1 MKRTLRTIRPV
12 AAVAALLTSSA
23 CRSDSLT
30 DPVEAVGHLI
40 ALDSLRTLDGQGLP
54 TATLDGGTLT
64 FYAAAS
70 YTDTVFTPAGPMSGA
85 CVQGV
90 PNGAHIGRNGLV
102 TLPDSSTYLLLPCSR
117 GTFAIVLTRRVAMT
131 DGSPR
136 TEQDTLSHGLFQYR
150 DVFDPADVS
159 GHGHDVGGT
168 ARRYR
173 RYPGFGFGE
182 TVGAQIGDTD
192 FHPKTSEPHGSGKA
206 YTGRASCDNGDVVRR
221 HGGVRHLSSPDAK
234 ELPSLNIELCRCGA
248 LARLETAWE
257 VFVTAI
263 CSPRCRLLRAGRT
276 GYISRLRNR

>member
-12 AAVAALLTSSA
+12 VAVAALLTSSA

-136 TEQDTLSHGLFQYR
+136 TEQDTLSHGLFTWKVDTLTWKADTLTLVDAR
-150 DVFDPADVS
+150 DPSRFTTSLA
-159 GHGHDVGGT
+159 
-168 ARRYR
+168 
-173 RYPGFGFGE
+173 
-182 TVGAQIGDTD
+182 GDTV
-192 FHPKTSEPHGSGKA
+192 T
-206 YTGRASCDNGDVVRR
+206 
-221 HGGVRHLSSPDAK
+221 
-234 ELPSLNIELCRCGA
+234 
-248 LARLETAWE
+248 
-257 VFVTAI
+257 VTA
-263 CSPRCRLLRAGRT
+263 SDHRYVFEAVRVF
-276 GYISRLRNR
+276 